1 MTAKHALTPDEAFA
15 LDKIEPFPV
24 EYRGKT
30 FLVQELDAATMADIS
45 KSCRTDEGR
54 DEKEFRARV
63 IQAGC
68 VSPAFGLEHLQRI
81 KTLSNTLHTALF
93 VAIVNGKKN

>member
-1 MTAKHALTPDEAFA
+1 MTPDEVFD
-15 LDKIEPFPV
+15 LDKLDEITV
-24 EYRGKT
+24 EIRGSK
-30 FLVQELDAATMADIS
+30 FVVRELDASTMADIS
-45 KSCRTDEGR
+45 RSCRRADDGER